1 MSVRP
6 GRHLI
11 VILILTTAL
20 AVISFWL
27 PTAAICIGPLLLA
40 LCAGAVF
47 DLRALRRGLPAV
59 SVRQSV
65 PVTIGRVLPFHAYLY
80 ISNSSG
86 RRFHVNV
93 RVGVPVQACPNY
105 WIDSALVG
113 NDTAEFEM
121 VREFRISSRG
131 RHIFGPAWLRMTGPL
146 GLLEAQRS
154 FDVSDTISVMPES
167 FWSTEKLSRDDASER
182 RMLDKLARAR
192 QHGVGTEFE
201 SLAEFRTG
209 DDPQRIDWRATAR
222 THRLIVRRFQI
233 ERHRDVMILVDC
245 GRLMGADAQQ
255 GTKLDCAVDAALMLG
270 RVALQ
275 SGDRCGLGIFDD
287 QVLGYLP
294 PVAGPQA
301 MRTLI
306 HSVYD
311 LKSRWRE
318 SDFSRMFATLQ
329 SRQRKRSLIVVLSD
343 IIDDDTTTRFRSS
356 LASLARRH
364 VVLFAALKT
373 PLLSSLPLRPIR
385 TMLDA
390 AKQTV
395 VFRVLRERERAVHSL
410 QRSAVHVLD
419 VEPSQLTVP
428 LINQYVELR
437 RQNTL

>member
-1 MSVRP
+1 
-6 GRHLI
+6 
-11 VILILTTAL
+11 
-20 AVISFWL
+20 
-27 PTAAICIGPLLLA
+27 
-40 LCAGAVF
+40 
-47 DLRALRRGLPAV
+47 
-59 SVRQSV
+59 
-65 PVTIGRVLPFHAYLY
+65 
-80 ISNSSG
+80 
-86 RRFHVNV
+86 
-93 RVGVPVQACPNY
+93 
-105 WIDSALVG
+105 
-113 NDTAEFEM
+113 
-121 VREFRISSRG
+121 
-131 RHIFGPAWLRMTGPL
+131 
-146 GLLEAQRS
+146 
-154 FDVSDTISVMPES
+154 
-167 FWSTEKLSRDDASER
+167 
-182 RMLDKLARAR
+182 
-192 QHGVGTEFE
+192 
-201 SLAEFRTG
+201 
-209 DDPQRIDWRATAR
+209 
-222 THRLIVRRFQI
+222 
-233 ERHRDVMILVDC
+233 
-245 GRLMGADAQQ
+245 MGADAQQ

-343 IIDDDTTTRFRSS
+343 IIDDETTTRFRSS